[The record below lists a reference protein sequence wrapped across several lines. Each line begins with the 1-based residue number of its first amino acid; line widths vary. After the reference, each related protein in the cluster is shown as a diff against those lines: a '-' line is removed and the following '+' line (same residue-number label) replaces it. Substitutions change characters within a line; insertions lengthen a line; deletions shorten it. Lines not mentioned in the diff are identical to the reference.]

1 MLIKWLTL
9 MLASL
14 SVSTVAIF
22 FAYQQQSSEIQQ
34 IDRKPS
40 EIFLLAIA
48 ASSARL

>member
-22 FAYQQQSSEIQQ
+22 FAYQNIIKAESH
-34 IDRKPS
+34 R
-40 EIFLLAIA
+40 LL
-48 ASSARL
+48 SGG